1 MFKTIFHNLTT
12 YQESTNH
19 TRHAGTSAALEYDVA
34 VVGAGIGGLAACIFL
49 RQAGLRVIC
58 IEPKPFPHSYV
69 GESLDWAAPALLQKL
84 GILRDELVDKKIA
97 IYKQAF
103 QVLSFGK
110 TISVRILG
118 PFISGWPLR
127 FEIRTCHVDRAKF
140 DQILF
145 EMAQKMGVT
154 FIWER
159 VSTVETQQDR
169 VMACQLTNGQR
180 ITATWFID
188 ASGRAR
194 LFAKA
199 FSIGKSE
206 YGRQKVCLWTHF
218 ERESHSEGTVFH
230 VDNSLKYL
238 SWIWEIAIT
247 PTKVSVGYIMP
258 ADELRELRKSGQSV
272 RQILAEAL
280 IKHERFAPLLAE
292 QPDYEVSTCSYR
304 SYVNEYACGPN
315 WFIVGEAAS
324 MPDPLTSN
332 GVTAALRHAQ
342 AATHFMQKAS
352 DADRLSTLQ
361 QQLYNR
367 DILQLAQALNRSIE
381 TALYDWPIRQQLGL
395 SHAVDIYVMF
405 GYVANALYSKW
416 EPQGWVGVALFKSYL
431 IGMRLWICSFSLIAR
446 LLFHTRQLWRGLAD
460 RKARITSDSTLKK
473 SQN

>member
-19 TRHAGTSAALEYDVA
+19 TSHAGTSTALEYDVA
-34 VVGAGIGGLAACIFL
+34 VVGAGMGGLGACIFL
-49 RQAGLRVIC
+49 RQAGFRVIC
-58 IEPKPFPHSYV
+58 IEPKPFPHSSV
-69 GESLDWAAPALLQKL
+69 GESLDWSAPALLEEL
-84 GILRDELVDKKIA
+84 GLSRDELVNEQVA
-97 IYKQAF
+97 TYKRGLRVF
-103 QVLSFGK
+103 SFGEA
-110 TISVRILG
+110 
-118 PFISGWPLR
+118 PFTKLVYSWFSNWPLQ
-127 FEIRTCHVDRAKF
+127 FEILTCHVDRAKL
-140 DQILF
+140 DQKLF

-194 LFAKA
+194 LFAKT

-218 ERESHSEGTVFH
+218 ERESHLEGTVFH
-230 VDNSLKYL
+230 VDNSVKYL

-280 IKHERFAPLLAE
+280 IKHERFAPLLAS
-292 QPDYEVSTCSYR
+292 QPDYEVSSCSYR
-304 SYVNEYACGPN
+304 TYVNEYACGPN

-332 GVTAALRHAQ
+332 GVTAAIRHAQ

-352 DADRLSTLQ
+352 DAGRLSTLQ

-367 DILQLAQALNRSIE
+367 DILQLPQALNRSIE
-381 TALYDWPIRQQLGL
+381 TALYDWPIRQEL
-395 SHAVDIYVMF
+395 SPAYAVTIYAMLA
-405 GYVANALYSKW
+405 YLANALYSKFQPRNW
-416 EPQGWVGVALFKSYL
+416 LGVVLFKSYL
-431 IGMRLWICSFSLIAR
+431 IGMRLWICGFSLIAR
-446 LLFHTRQLWRGLAD
+446 LIFHTRQLWRPNT
-460 RKARITSDSTLKK
+460 RQSRVTSDST
-473 SQN
+473 